1 MAGNSATEELE
12 YGNLETSLLRV
23 RTVFRDLLCRTRF

>member
-12 YGNLETSLLRV
+12 YGNNTHSIEYIHLGRSEV
-23 RTVFRDLLCRTRF
+23 VW